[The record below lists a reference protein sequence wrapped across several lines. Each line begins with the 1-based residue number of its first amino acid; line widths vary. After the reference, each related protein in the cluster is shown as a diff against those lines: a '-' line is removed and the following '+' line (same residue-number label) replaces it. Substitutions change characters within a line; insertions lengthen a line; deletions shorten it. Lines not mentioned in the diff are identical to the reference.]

1 MIIVIFFL
9 CTAIFNHVEN
19 GFHVLIFNRRF
30 VQQIEHERSVK
41 RRLRFLPEWIIC
53 FCTFWR
59 GVFDEIVNQLEHVCV
74 LAYVAKRVVTVG
86 FRWVDQVKN
95 AQNITFLQ
103 KQISDGTEH
112 FALWVSDDK
121 TRIGKHEVWFCEES
135 RLARTGAADD
145 DLQQVSAM
153 QLAVHTHLQVLGQYD
168 VFACILVAVL
178 LVQFPDTAPRR
189 RTVFLAGA
197 GVLLSGVAEQNRA
210 AVEQQKYPDKLHRV

>member
-9 CTAIFNHVEN
+9 CTAVFNHVEN
-19 GFHVLIFNRRF
+19 GFHVLIFGRGF
-30 VQQIEHERSVK
+30 VEQIKHERCVK
-41 RRLRFLPEWIIC
+41 RCFRFLPEWIIC
-53 FCTFWR
+53 FCTFRR

-74 LAYVAKRVVTVG
+74 LAYVAKWVVAVG
-86 FRWVDQVKN
+86 FRWVDQIKN

-135 RLARTGAADD
+135 RLARTRTADD
-145 DLQQVSAM
+145 NLQKISPV
-153 QLAVHTHLQVLGQYD
+153 QLTVHAHLQVLGQYD

-178 LVQFPDTAPRR
+178 LIQLPDAAPRR
-189 RTVFLAGA
+189 GAVFFAGS
-197 GVLLSGVAEQNRA
+197 GVLLSGVVEQYRA
-210 AVEQQKYPDKLHRV
+210 AVEQ